1 MILISICLYI
11 LRLCN
16 VAYCGLCAWCTYISC
31 TSHTHWTGS
40 VHMTQF
46 PVGKM
51 WMWLTMWCKIP
62 PNSQGNM
69 CSFDASQM
77 HIKNPHSAWYH
88 MISILEP
95 YLSPNDML
103 RLLQPP
109 VFHVASNHRIPTSW
123 FPRVPVVR
131 RSKLMGIN
139 SFRWVCHMSHQ
150 PIIKPA
156 STEIGAINST

>member
-1 MILISICLYI
+1 MCLMYIHFLYI
-11 LRLCN
+11 TYTLDWKCAHDPVSCGQN
-16 VAYCGLCAWCTYISC
+16 VNVVNDVVQNS
-31 TSHTHWTGS
+31 
-40 VHMTQF
+40 
-46 PVGKM
+46 
-51 WMWLTMWCKIP
+51 P